1 MRIAPVWSDAL
12 PPAFPRLERSMRC
25 DVAIVGGGLAGLSA
39 AYHLLMRRPGAKV
52 VVLEASRVGAG
63 ASGRSTGMLGP
74 GVGQSL
80 PALVKSRGAEVATA
94 LYRATLQAVDDVEA
108 LVKAERIECEL
119 VRGGQLVVG
128 RSGSEGR
135 LAELAST
142 LSALGLPGQV
152 HDAAQLS
159 LRIRLTQATGAVL
172 IPDAAT
178 LHPGKL
184 LAALAARVVALGGEI
199 FEGARVESISHDSPV
214 RLSVHPEGISVHP
227 ESSSVHPES
236 ISVHPESISVH
247 PESISVH
254 PESISVHPE
263 SSRGMSRPGAASPL
277 GFSRDA
283 PGPTEVLADQVVLA
297 TAGYT
302 SNLKVLHGRILPV
315 HLQVLVTDPVNL
327 DALGWKNREGVLDAR
342 RVFNYFRLTSDNR
355 IVFGGGAPRY
365 QWGGSLTDNAD
376 APLRALERE
385 LHATFPTKLKVAGGW
400 TGVIGYVADALPAIS
415 RWSQN
420 PAVIH
425 AVGWCGH
432 GVALSIASGAWVTR
446 LLCDQTAEEDLPWYR
461 PDPPRVPFEA
471 ARWLGFNA
479 TVAAMGM
486 LDHL

>member
-1 MRIAPVWSDAL
+1 MMRIAPVWSAAL

-152 HDAAQLS
+152 LDAAQLS

-214 RLSVHPEGISVHP
+214 RLSVHPEG
-227 ESSSVHPES
+227 
-236 ISVHPESISVH
+236 
-247 PESISVH
+247 ISVH